1 MLDGERT
8 LISST
13 VSKKRASNRRLRLWM
28 PYFLLMP
35 ALAILAGILIPFF
48 ISVYYTLTDFRL
60 GSPNV
65 SFVGIQNYIDLL
77 TSMEFW
83 KQSSVTFRYAF
94 FAVGI
99 ESLLGLI
106 IGLLL
111 NTETIAAKIGRVFLL
126 FPLMIAPIVGTLL
139 WKLMMSPTFG
149 VLNYFLS
156 FIGLREF
163 AWGAAP
169 QSAML
174 TVVLVD
180 VWIFTPFFA
189 LLILA
194 GLRAMPQAPFEAAR
208 VDGASRFFIL
218 KNLTLP
224 MILPY
229 YLVALVFRL
238 IDSLRQF
245 DIIYGMTK
253 GGPFDVLMNYQVTAY
268 TRSFSYKDFSG
279 GATIMVI
286 NFLIVFVVSKV
297 LLTYW
302 RKAQDK
308 LS

>member
-1 MLDGERT
+1 MEQSQDFSAIQKKPR
-8 LISST
+8 SS
-13 VSKKRASNRRLRLWM
+13 RIINWQ
-28 PYFLLMP
+28 PYLLLMP
-35 ALAILAGILIPFF
+35 ALLVMVGILIPFF
-48 ISVYYTLTDFRL
+48 TSVYYTLTDFRL
-60 GSPNV
+60 GSANV
-65 SFVGIQNYIDLL
+65 SFVGLRNYIDLI
-77 TSMEFW
+77 TSREFW
-83 KQSSVTFRYAF
+83 HQSSVTFRYAF
-94 FAVGI
+94 YAVAI
-99 ESLLGLI
+99 ESVLGLI
-106 IGLLL
+106 IALLL

-156 FIGLREF
+156 FFGLQDF
-163 AWGAAP
+163 PWGSAP
-169 QSAML
+169 ESAMA

-208 VDGASRFFIL
+208 VDGASRFFIF

-224 MILPY
+224 MVLPY

-279 GATIMVI
+279 GATIMVV
-286 NFLIVFVVSKV
+286 NFILVFIVSKA
-297 LLTYW
+297 LITYW

>member
-1 MLDGERT
+1 MAAKAQHN
-8 LISST
+8 ST
-13 VSKKRASNRRLRLWM
+13 AFHSPSPKFQAWV

-35 ALAILAGILIPFF
+35 ALIVMVGILIPFF
-48 ISVYYTLTDFRL
+48 TSVYYTLTDFRL
-60 GSPNV
+60 GSPKI
-65 SFVGIQNYIDLL
+65 SFVGLQNYIDLV
-77 TSMEFW
+77 TSGEFLH
-83 KQSSVTFRYAF
+83 QTSVTLRYAF

-99 ESLLGLI
+99 ESVLGLI
-106 IGLLL
+106 IALLL

-156 FIGLREF
+156 FFGMRDF

-208 VDGASRFFIL
+208 VDGASGFFIF

-229 YLVALVFRL
+229 YLVAMVFRL

-286 NFLIVFVVSKV
+286 NFLIILVVSK
-297 LLTYW
+297 LLITYW

-308 LS
+308 IS

>member
-1 MLDGERT
+1 
-8 LISST
+8 
-13 VSKKRASNRRLRLWM
+13 
-28 PYFLLMP
+28 MP
-35 ALAILAGILIPFF
+35 ALLVMVGILIPFF
-48 ISVYYTLTDFRL
+48 TSVYYTLTDFRL
-60 GSPNV
+60 GSTDV
-65 SFVGIQNYIDLL
+65 SFVGLRNYIDLI
-77 TSMEFW
+77 TSREFW
-83 KQSSVTFRYAF
+83 HQSSVTFRYAF
-94 FAVGI
+94 FTVAI
-99 ESLLGLI
+99 ESVLGLI
-106 IGLLL
+106 IALLL
-111 NTETIAAKIGRVFLL
+111 NTETIAARIGRVFLL

-156 FIGLREF
+156 FFGLQDF
-163 AWGAAP
+163 PWSSAP
-169 QSAML
+169 ESAMA

-208 VDGASRFFIL
+208 VDGASRFFIF

-224 MILPY
+224 MVLPY

-286 NFLIVFVVSKV
+286 NFILVFIVSKA
-297 LLTYW
+297 LITYW

>member
-1 MLDGERT
+1 
-8 LISST
+8 
-13 VSKKRASNRRLRLWM
+13 
-28 PYFLLMP
+28 MP
-35 ALAILAGILIPFF
+35 ALLVMVGILIPFF
-48 ISVYYTLTDFRL
+48 TSVYYTLTDFRL
-60 GSPNV
+60 GSTNV
-65 SFVGIQNYIDLL
+65 SFVGLRNYIDLI
-77 TSMEFW
+77 TSGEFW
-83 KQSSVTFRYAF
+83 HQSSVTFRYAF
-94 FAVGI
+94 FTVAI
-99 ESLLGLI
+99 ESVLGLI
-106 IGLLL
+106 IALLL

-156 FIGLREF
+156 FFGLQDF
-163 AWGAAP
+163 PWSSAP
-169 QSAML
+169 ESAMA

-208 VDGASRFFIL
+208 VDGASRFFIF

-224 MILPY
+224 MVLPY

-286 NFLIVFVVSKV
+286 NFILVFIVSKA
-297 LLTYW
+297 LITYW

>member
-1 MLDGERT
+1 MAL
-8 LISST
+8 
-13 VSKKRASNRRLRLWM
+13 KANQSNTEFHSPVPKLQAWV

-35 ALAILAGILIPFF
+35 ALIVMVGILIPFF
-48 ISVYYTLTDFRL
+48 TSVYYTFTDFRL
-60 GSPNV
+60 GSPKV
-65 SFVGIQNYIDLL
+65 SFVGLQNYIDLV
-77 TSMEFW
+77 TSGEFLHHT
-83 KQSSVTFRYAF
+83 SVTLRYAF

-99 ESLLGLI
+99 ESVLGLI
-106 IGLLL
+106 IALLL

-156 FIGLREF
+156 FFGMRDF

-194 GLRAMPQAPFEAAR
+194 RLRAMPQAPFEAAR
-208 VDGASRFFIL
+208 VDGASGFFIF

-229 YLVALVFRL
+229 YLVAMVFRL

-286 NFLIVFVVSKV
+286 NFLIILIVSK
-297 LLTYW
+297 LLITYW

-308 LS
+308 IS